1 MSELRDILEK
11 PFVLKEDKIESN
23 VKFDL
28 KGKKVLLAEDNELNR
43 EIACEILKDLKVN
56 VEAVSNGQE
65 AVKTIE
71 NHEANY
77 YDLVLMDVQMP
88 VLDGYEATKQI
99 RSLDDKVKA
108 NIKIYAMTANAFD
121 EDKRAAL
128 AIGMNGHIA
137 KPFDKNQLYKTLKEA
152 FKSDN
157 KA

>member
-1 MSELRDILEK
+1 MIIFVKLIIILSKLRIN
-11 PFVLKEDKIESN
+11 ESVC

-65 AVKTIE
+65 AVETIE

-88 VLDGYEATKQI
+88 VLDG
-99 RSLDDKVKA
+99 
-108 NIKIYAMTANAFD
+108 
-121 EDKRAAL
+121 
-128 AIGMNGHIA
+128 
-137 KPFDKNQLYKTLKEA
+137 
-152 FKSDN
+152 
-157 KA
+157 